1 MTQFERIFS
10 FMKKPWMIIL
20 YFVVGILVYNFVDI
34 PLATYFHQFDFRK
47 NLHFLNIFTSLGQWK
62 AYIILFFLTGLFF
75 RFVRVNPIFEA
86 KSWYLLGCIL
96 IPNLIGFALKII
108 LSRARPELL
117 FESHYFGFYWFK
129 LNDAYW
135 SFPSGHTI
143 TVIALSC
150 GLAILLPNYFYVFLG
165 LALLVACSRV
175 LLYHHYLSDVM
186 AGFYFS
192 LLVTGFY
199 IHYLKKT
206 NWFKKIS

>member
-10 FMKKPWMIIL
+10 YMKKPWVIIL

-34 PLATYFHQFDFRK
+34 PLATYFYQFDFRK
-47 NLHFLNIFTSLGQWK
+47 NLQFLNIFTSLGQWK
-62 AYIILFFLTGLFF
+62 AYIILFFLSGLFF
-75 RFVRVNPIFEA
+75 RFVRVNPVFEA
-86 KSWYLLGCIL
+86 RSWYLLGCIL

-143 TVIALSC
+143 TVIASAC
-150 GLAILLPNYFYVFLG
+150 GLAVLLPNYFYVFLG

-192 LLVTGFY
+192 LLITGFY
-199 IHYLKKT
+199 IHYLKKF
-206 NWFKKIS
+206 NWFRGC